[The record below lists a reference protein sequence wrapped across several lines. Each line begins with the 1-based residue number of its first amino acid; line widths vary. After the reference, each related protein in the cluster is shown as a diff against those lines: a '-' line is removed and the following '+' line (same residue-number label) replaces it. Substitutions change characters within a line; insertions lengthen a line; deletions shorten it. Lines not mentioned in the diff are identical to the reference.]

1 MTQARRIGE
10 GDLSYRIAIR
20 RRDEIAELGHEMN
33 RMCER
38 LRDARE
44 SERAQAEAKIHALSQ
59 LRHADRLA
67 TVGRLAAGLAHEL
80 GTPLNVVQA
89 RARQMAVGTLGPTD
103 VSEKVAR
110 SSSNR
115 SLG

>member
-1 MTQARRIGE
+1 
-10 GDLSYRIAIR
+10 
-20 RRDEIAELGHEMN
+20 
-33 RMCER
+33 MCER

-44 SERAQAEAKIHALSQ
+44 SERAQADAKMHALSQ

-89 RARQMAVGTLGPTD
+89 RARQMARGTPGRDRT
-103 VSEKVAR
+103 SAR
-110 SSSNR
+110 RPASSSNR
-115 SLG
+115 SSG